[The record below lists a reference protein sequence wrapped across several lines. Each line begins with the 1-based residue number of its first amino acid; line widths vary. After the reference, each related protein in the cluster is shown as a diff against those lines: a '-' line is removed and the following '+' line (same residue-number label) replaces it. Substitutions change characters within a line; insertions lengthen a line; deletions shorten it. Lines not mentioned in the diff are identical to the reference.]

1 MVGES
6 LQWLQALVFRPSNSA
21 KFEGKGETFLPWIT
35 FYETSIGSTVT
46 NPTLRLKQLLD
57 SVAPHIR
64 RQLDHCAL
72 LPPEDG
78 YNRAISLLWEDY
90 GSPQVVCDSILAG
103 IEKGGLI
110 AEEDLKAQRHL
121 SRGVSAACAVLDAL
135 SQRSNGQY
143 DYMGPAN
150 TKQVIAS
157 VLGKLPYWSRS
168 YARQYPGHLGLNFV
182 NLKDFLEDRTAITTD
197 PLLQATF
204 ERAKALGYKRSPDSD
219 PKPP

>member
-6 LQWLQALVFRPSNSA
+6 LQWLQALVFRPSDSA

-110 AEEDLKAQRHL
+110 AEEDLKAQ
-121 SRGVSAACAVLDAL
+121 
-135 SQRSNGQY
+135 
-143 DYMGPAN
+143 
-150 TKQVIAS
+150 
-157 VLGKLPYWSRS
+157 
-168 YARQYPGHLGLNFV
+168 
-182 NLKDFLEDRTAITTD
+182 
-197 PLLQATF
+197 
-204 ERAKALGYKRSPDSD
+204 
-219 PKPP
+219 